1 MKVFLALIATFAAS
15 AMTGGFLTGRLI
27 KDAVRRV
34 EQQRQPSACNWNMQI
49 R

>member
-27 KDAVRRV
+27 KAVRRV
-34 EQQRQPSACNWNMQI
+34 EQQRQPSACNKPI